1 MDALSLDYRRIDPE
15 DPIVA
20 ELIARH
26 AAHGDA
32 HYPAESNHHQDG
44 AAMAAEGVFCSW
56 GFVKRGR
63 RSRWAATR

>member
-1 MDALSLDYRRIDPE
+1 MDALKLDYRQIAPD

-20 ELIARH
+20 DLIARH

-44 AAMAAEGVFCSW
+44 AAMAAEGVVLFV
-56 GFVKRGR
+56 GFLRGR
-63 RSRWAATR
+63 RWPWAATR